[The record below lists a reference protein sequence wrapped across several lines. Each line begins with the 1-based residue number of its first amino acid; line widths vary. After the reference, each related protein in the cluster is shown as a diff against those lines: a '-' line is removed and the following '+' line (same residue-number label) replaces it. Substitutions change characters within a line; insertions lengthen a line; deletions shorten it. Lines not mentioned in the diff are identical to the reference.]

1 MFNPYNYGNNG
12 IIWVNGI
19 EGAKAYQLMP
29 GANAVLLDSENE
41 GMFYIKVA
49 DNVGMCTVRSF
60 KYQEV
65 TPTSEPKTE
74 YVSKDEFKAELE
86 KLKKEIKNGK

>member
-1 MFNPYNYGNNG
+1 MYNPYNFNNNG

-60 KYQEV
+60 KYEEV
-65 TPTSEPKTE
+65 TQTNEPKAD
-74 YVSKDEFKAELE
+74 YVSKDEFKAELD
-86 KLKKEIKNGK
+86 KLRKEIKNGK